1 MPQSNLCPTEEKKLL
16 HLTLFRA
23 ALLLLVLSAL
33 LEEVDS
39 ANVATRKKTNKIAAR
54 KACPW
59 EQESGHPWAAG
70 VMLRCQ
76 AVLARGHSHPRAE
89 KDSNPES
96 RGCPGWAEELS
107 RS

>member
-59 EQESGHPWAAG
+59 EQELGHP
-70 VMLRCQ
+70 
-76 AVLARGHSHPRAE
+76 
-89 KDSNPES
+89 
-96 RGCPGWAEELS
+96 
-107 RS
+107 